1 MLCAHRTG
9 GIFCLQATQ
18 AEVGAVMKTLARGV
32 GLVGGATAMFALF
45 GSGTAAAIN
54 DYVGQTYNDAATAI
68 SNNGQSP
75 VISTRFGSFL
85 PTGAC
90 IVSSSRTAS
99 SLDSSGNSSSR
110 VLLDL
115 NCNYMFAL
123 AGVPGNSLGSPEG
136 RAARSAA
143 EEKLAEQQAKAQQDL
158 ENAQA
163 VADQA
168 VASDAN
174 G

>member
-1 MLCAHRTG
+1 L
-9 GIFCLQATQ
+9 
-18 AEVGAVMKTLARGV
+18 
-32 GLVGGATAMFALF
+32 FALF
-45 GSGTAAAIN
+45 GTGTAAAV
-54 DYVGQTYNDAATAI
+54 DEYAGQTYNDAATAI
-68 SNNGQSP
+68 YNNGERA
-75 VISTRFGSFL
+75 VISTRVGSFL

-90 IVSSSRTAS
+90 IVSGSRNAK

-136 RAARSAA
+136 RTARAAA
-143 EEKLAEQQAKAQQDL
+143 EATLAEQQAQALADL
-158 ENAQA
+158 ESAQA
-163 VADQA
+163 VSDQA

>member
-1 MLCAHRTG
+1 MK
-9 GIFCLQATQ
+9 
-18 AEVGAVMKTLARGV
+18 KTLVRGV
-32 GLVGGATAMFALF
+32 GLVGGTAALFALF
-45 GSGTAAAIN
+45 GSGTAAAV
-54 DYVGQTYNDAATAI
+54 DEYVGQTYNAAATSI
-68 SNNGQSP
+68 YQNGQSP

-90 IVSSSRTAS
+90 VVSSSRTAS

-136 RAARSAA
+136 RTARAAA
-143 EEKLAEQQAKAQQDL
+143 EEKLAEQQAQAQADL
-158 ENAQA
+158 ESAQA
-163 VADQA
+163 VSDAA

>member
-1 MLCAHRTG
+1 M
-9 GIFCLQATQ
+9 I
-18 AEVGAVMKTLARGV
+18 KTLARGF
-32 GLVGGATAMFALF
+32 GLIGSATALFAVF
-45 GSGTAAAIN
+45 GSGSAAAIN

-68 SNNGQSP
+68 SQAGQRP
-75 VISTRFGSFL
+75 VISTREGSFL

-90 IVSSSRTAS
+90 IVSGSRTAS
-99 SLDSSGNSSSR
+99 SLDSSGNSSSK

-136 RAARSAA
+136 RAARAAA
-143 EEKLAEQQAKAQQDL
+143 EKQLAEQQAQAAADLQTDQQ
-158 ENAQA
+158 
-163 VADQA
+163 VADEA
-168 VASDAN
+168 VSADVASN

>member
-1 MLCAHRTG
+1 L
-9 GIFCLQATQ
+9 
-18 AEVGAVMKTLARGV
+18 
-32 GLVGGATAMFALF
+32 FALF
-45 GSGTAAAIN
+45 GTGTAAAV
-54 DYVGQTYNDAATAI
+54 DEYAGQTFNDAATAI
-68 SNNGQSP
+68 YNNGESA
-75 VISTRFGSFL
+75 VISTRIGSFL

-90 IVSSSRTAS
+90 IVSGSRNAK

-136 RAARSAA
+136 RTARAAA
-143 EEKLAEQQAKAQQDL
+143 EAKLAEQQAQALADL
-158 ENAQA
+158 ESAQA
-163 VADQA
+163 VSDQA

>member
-1 MLCAHRTG
+1 
-9 GIFCLQATQ
+9 
-18 AEVGAVMKTLARGV
+18 MKRTLARGV
-32 GLVGGATAMFALF
+32 GLVGGATALFALF
-45 GSGTAAAIN
+45 GTGTAAAV
-54 DYVGQTYNDAATAI
+54 DEYAGQTYNDAATAI
-68 SNNGQSP
+68 YNNGERA
-75 VISTRFGSFL
+75 VISTRVGSSL

-90 IVSSSRTAS
+90 IVSGSRTAN

-115 NCNYMFAL
+115 YCNYMFAL
-123 AGVPGNSLGSPEG
+123 PGVPGNSLGSPEG
-136 RAARSAA
+136 RTARTAA
-143 EEKLAEQQAKAQQDL
+143 EAKLAEQQAQALADLQSDQQ
-158 ENAQA
+158 